1 MAKPLIPV
9 DVIYEHA
16 LALIDAEGAQAL
28 KARRLAKDLKC
39 SSRTLYLQVGNR
51 EELIRALV
59 GRHFSQLQL
68 DFHEY
73 DTWESTAVAWS
84 LALRDAL
91 QAHPFLTEL
100 MTVDDRGAVT
110 SYVDKL
116 WKALVRTGIDRRLAT
131 ACCRALVNTTI
142 NHAIVE
148 AQALRQVPPTRAADL
163 DARKRQRSFLRTIDW
178 IIAGVGA
185 EALSTTTTGRRR

>member
-28 KARRLAKDLKC
+28 SARRLANDLRC
-39 SSRTLYLQVGNR
+39 SSRTLYQQVGNR

-59 GRHFSQLQL
+59 RRHFSRLQL

-73 DTWESTAVAWS
+73 DTWETTALQWS
-84 LALRDAL
+84 LALHDAL

-110 SYVDKL
+110 SYVNKL
-116 WKALVRTGIDRRLAT
+116 WKSLVQAGIDRGLAT
-131 ACCRALVNTTI
+131 VCCRSLVNTTI
-142 NHAIVE
+142 NHTIVE
-148 AQALRQVPPTRAADL
+148 AQALRLPQATRAGGS
-163 DARKRQRSFLRTIDW
+163 DAKKRKQAFPRTIDW
-178 IIAGVGA
+178 IIAGVRQ
-185 EALSTTTTGRRR
+185 EALSATTTGRRR